1 MANENPLNVRLCDIL
16 VDAGIDAETLVR
28 HGKSETDIECRIG
41 DHIVALEAEHGESNA
56 KKAEAIKD
64 ADTKLSRKVCHAAIA
79 LVYPENYRTRRDLET
94 GSVQAHVR
102 VPGKQPKPA
111 ETTWT
116 TLQVDSLADY
126 VRQAPNELG
135 SPEALAKKAD
145 AAVKRAAEKFTAQQA
160 RSIMAEMGPAAIGTN
175 IKGLMTDLLTALMF
189 HAKLDIIRHEQ
200 KPALDARANPPQPY
214 AGPWPPASV
223 TECRQSGQIAWKL
236 HQAHDLWL
244 AVDYK
249 QILEWS
255 CAIINALPNT
265 TASNEAVD
273 IIAEAALEIQ
283 RTTGNQHHD
292 LVGITFC
299 QSVETAKSDGSMY
312 TTIPA
317 ATMLTALLFDGI
329 PIDWTDYAQV
339 TGLRIVD
346 FACGTGTLLIAAAN
360 YILSRE
366 QTGRPAEVAQALL
379 DQVLYGFDVNNRA
392 IFQTATGIGMIAPS
406 VAFHNMH
413 LYSLTLGLAP
423 EAGGPKAKLGSLE
436 MLEGINQISL
446 NPRPVTGTRID
457 TEPAPVEVEKF
468 NIAIMNPP
476 FTANKKR
483 HNQFSKTVKD
493 ALTKREQEL
502 YAGTGIPQTSNSNGF
517 FVMAEK
523 HLDAE
528 KGRMGFVVPTATA
541 TNASALATRRL
552 LASRFHIKYLVVSY
566 DPERIYQSGNTSIG
580 EMLVVLERKHPG
592 EQPPTRV
599 VKLTTNPATASA
611 AAACASSI
619 IDGRTTE
626 HGWGIVDHID
636 GEAIINGDW
645 SAVQFT
651 SNELHRIASTELWG
665 RTLGNQVEVK
675 TLGRRINENAQKCI
689 ESAVNATP
697 ALYDNNVAH
706 CDRLEVPPDAYVQP
720 QPGNTRAMKYLQQV
734 NRLKLPTRV
743 RLTTVK
749 NMACRTTVPTVGAAW
764 QNGVPQNCGV
774 HNSLSVEKVI
784 VMILNSTPGKLGMLL
799 VRSNGVPS
807 YPNYGIEG
815 LHRIPMPWVRD
826 LTPEQVGGL
835 VEAYDELC
843 GQERLS
849 LPQAH
854 RCPVQ
859 LAIDAAVCQ
868 HLDFDADLCERIRHL
883 LAQEPMITGK
893 RYEFPPQPPAQ
904 SATERYPLRGLV
916 TPATFRYERPFD
928 PAVPLED
935 WDALK

>member
-1 MANENPLNVRLCDIL
+1 MANENPLNVRLCDLL
-16 VDAGIDAETLVR
+16 VEAGIAAETLVR
-28 HGKSETDIECRIG
+28 HGRSETDIECRIG
-41 DHIVALEAEHGESNA
+41 DHIVALEAEHGESSA

-64 ADTKLSRKVCHAAIA
+64 ADTKLARQVCDAAIA

-94 GSVQAHVR
+94 GRVQAHVR
-102 VPGKQPKPA
+102 VAGKQPKPA

-116 TLQVDSLADY
+116 TLQVSNLADF

-145 AAVKRAAEKFTAQQA
+145 AAVKRAAEKFTPQQA
-160 RSIMAEMGPAAIGTN
+160 KSIMAEMGAAALGTN

-189 HAKLDIIRHEQ
+189 HAKLDVIRHQQ
-200 KPALDARANPPQPY
+200 KPAMDARTNPPQPY
-214 AGPWPPASV
+214 AGDWPPASV
-223 TECRQSGQIAWKL
+223 AECRQSGQVAWSL
-236 HQAHDLWL
+236 HQAHDRWL

-255 CAIINALPNT
+255 CAVLNALPPT
-265 TASNEAVD
+265 PSSNAAVD
-273 IIAEAALEIQ
+273 IIAEAALDIQ
-283 RTTGNQHHD
+283 RTAGNQHHD

-317 ATMLTALLFDGI
+317 ATMLTALLFDGLD
-329 PIDWTDYAQV
+329 IDWTDYEQV

-360 YILSRE
+360 YILARE
-366 QTGRPAEVAQALL
+366 QTGRSEEVAQALL
-379 DQVLYGFDVNNRA
+379 DQILYGFDINNRA
-392 IFQTATGIGMIAPS
+392 IFQTATGIGMIAPK

-413 LYSLTLGLAP
+413 LYSLILGLDA
-423 EAGGPKAKLGSLE
+423 EAGGWKAKLGALE
-436 MLEGINQISL
+436 MLEGINQLSL

-457 TEPAPVEVEKF
+457 TQPAPVEVKKF
-468 NIAIMNPP
+468 NLAIMNPP
-476 FTANKKR
+476 FTANSKR
-483 HNQFSKTVKD
+483 HNQFPKAVKE

-502 YAGTGIPQTSNSNGF
+502 YAGTGIPQTSNANGF

-523 HLDAE
+523 HLDTA

-566 DPERIYQSGNTSIG
+566 DPNRIFQSGNTSIG
-580 EMLVVLERKHPG
+580 EMLVVLERKHSG

-599 VKLTTNPATASA
+599 VKLTTNPAAASA

-619 IDGRTTE
+619 IDGRATE
-626 HGWGIVDHID
+626 HGWGIIDHID
-636 GEAIINGDW
+636 SDTINNGDW

-651 SNELHRIASTELWG
+651 SNELHRIAATELWDK
-665 RTLGNQVEVK
+665 TLGNQVEIK
-675 TLGRRINENAQKCI
+675 TLGRRIHENARKCV

-697 ALYDNNVAH
+697 ALYDNNVTH

-720 QPGNTRAMKYLQQV
+720 QPGNTRAMKYLRQV
-734 NRLKLPTRV
+734 NHLKLPTRV

-749 NMACRTTVPTVGAAW
+749 SMACRTTVPTVGAAW

-774 HNSLSVEKVI
+774 HDPVAVEKAI

-799 VRSNGVPS
+799 VRSNKVPS

-815 LHRIPMPWVRD
+815 LHRVPMPQIRD

-835 VEAYDELC
+835 AAAYDELC

-849 LPQAH
+849 LPQSH

-859 LAIDAAVCQ
+859 LAIDAAVCR
-868 HLDFDADLCERIRHL
+868 HLGFAADLCERIRHL
-883 LAQEPMITGK
+883 LAQEPMVTGR
-893 RYEFPPQPPAQ
+893 RYEFSPQPP
-904 SATERYPLRGLV
+904 GL
-916 TPATFRYERPFD
+916 
-928 PAVPLED
+928 L
-935 WDALK
+935 

>member
-16 VDAGIDAETLVR
+16 VDAGIDAETLVW
-28 HGKSETDIECRIG
+28 HGKSQTDIECRIG
-41 DHIVALEAEHGESNA
+41 DHIVALEAEHGGSNA

-64 ADTKLSRKVCHAAIA
+64 ADTKLARKVCHAAIA
-79 LVYPENYRTRRDLET
+79 LVYPEHYRSRRDLKT

-102 VPGKQPKPA
+102 VPGKQPKAA
-111 ETTWT
+111 EATWT
-116 TLQVDSLADY
+116 TLQVANLADY

-160 RSIMAEMGPAAIGTN
+160 RSIMAEMGPAAVGTN

-255 CAIINALPNT
+255 CAIINALPDT

-329 PIDWTDYAQV
+329 AIDWTDYAQV

-366 QTGRPAEVAQALL
+366 QTGRSAEVAQALL

-392 IFQTATGIGMIAPS
+392 IFQTATGIGMIAPK

-413 LYSLTLGLAP
+413 LYSLALDVVSENG
-423 EAGGPKAKLGSLE
+423 ERKAKLGALE
-436 MLEGINQISL
+436 MLEGISQFSL

-457 TEPAPVEVEKF
+457 TAPAPVEVEKF

-476 FTANKKR
+476 FTRGDIRFKQLPKETQEKLRA
-483 HNQFSKTVKD
+483 
-493 ALTKREQEL
+493 RESQL
-502 YAGTGIPQTSNSNGF
+502 YAGLPMEQSSNANGF
-517 FVMAEK
+517 FVLAEQY
-523 HLDAE
+523 LDSAA
-528 KGRMGFVVPTATA
+528 GRLAFVVPTATA
-541 TNASALATRRL
+541 TNPSAAATRRY
-552 LASRFHIKYLVVSY
+552 LAERFHIKYLVVSY
-566 DPERIYQSGNTSIG
+566 DPQRIFHSGNTNIG
-580 EMLVVLERKHPG
+580 EMLVIMERKGPG
-592 EQPPTRV
+592 EPPPTTV
-599 VKLTTNPATASA
+599 IKLTTNPASASA

-619 IDGRTTE
+619 IGGQVVE
-626 HGWGIVDHID
+626 HRWGAVDYISPD
-636 GEAIINGDW
+636 DIRQGNW
-645 SAVQFT
+645 FAVQFT
-651 SNELHRIASTELWG
+651 NNELYRAASQELWG
-665 RTLGNQVEVK
+665 GILKNQAILGPQGSMIRTGTDRCLPNDVG
-675 TLGRRINENAQKCI
+675 
-689 ESAVNATP
+689 ATP
-697 ALYDNNVAH
+697 ALYNHNVEH
-706 CDRLEVPPDAYVQP
+706 CNRLEVDPDCYVRP
-720 QPGNTRAMKYLQQV
+720 KSNKPSAVNTLQRANY
-734 NRLKLPTRV
+734 LKLPERV
-743 RLTTVK
+743 NLPTVK
-749 NMACRTTVPTVGAAW
+749 SIVCRTTQATVGSAWIGAVPVVSVPGTDAA
-764 QNGVPQNCGV
+764 
-774 HNSLSVEKVI
+774 SVEKAIAV
-784 VMILNSTPGKLGMLL
+784 ILNSTPGKLGMLL
-799 VRSNGVPS
+799 VRSNKKPS
-807 YPNYGIEG
+807 YPNFSKDG
-815 LHRIPMPWVRD
+815 LERTPLPWLPD
-826 LTPEQVGGL
+826 LGQEKLAGL
-835 VEAYDELC
+835 AAAYDELC

-868 HLDFDADLCERIRHL
+868 HLDFDPGLCEKIRHL

-893 RYEFPPQPPAQ
+893 RYEFPPPPPAS
-904 SATERYPLRGLV
+904 SATERYPLRGL
-916 TPATFRYERPFD
+916 PYKYERPFD

-935 WDALK
+935 WDALR

>member
-1 MANENPLNVRLCDIL
+1 MANENPLNVRLCDLL
-16 VDAGIDAETLVR
+16 VDAGIAAETLVR
-28 HGKSETDIECRIG
+28 HGRSETDIECRIG
-41 DHIVALEAEHGESNA
+41 DHIVALEAEHGESSA
-56 KKAEAIKD
+56 KKAEAIRD
-64 ADTKLSRKVCHAAIA
+64 ADTKLARQVCDAAIA

-94 GSVQAHVR
+94 GRVQAHVR
-102 VPGKQPKPA
+102 VAGKQPKPA

-116 TLQVDSLADY
+116 TLQVSNLADF

-145 AAVKRAAEKFTAQQA
+145 AAVKRAAEKFTPQQA
-160 RSIMAEMGPAAIGTN
+160 QSIRAEMGAAAQGTN
-175 IKGLMTDLLTALMF
+175 LKGLMTDLLTALMF
-189 HAKLDIIRHEQ
+189 HAKLDVIRHQ
-200 KPALDARANPPQPY
+200 QRPALDARLNPPQFY
-214 AGPWPPASV
+214 NGDWPPASV
-223 TECRQSGQIAWKL
+223 AECRQSGQIAWSL

-255 CAIINALPNT
+255 CAVLNALPNT
-265 TASNEAVD
+265 PASNAAVD
-273 IIAEAALEIQ
+273 IIAEAALDIQ
-283 RTTGNQHHD
+283 RTAGNQHHD

-317 ATMLTALLFDGI
+317 ATMLTALLFDGLD
-329 PIDWTDYAQV
+329 IDWTDYEQV

-360 YILSRE
+360 YILARE
-366 QTGRPAEVAQALL
+366 QTGRPEEVAQALL
-379 DQVLYGFDVNNRA
+379 DQVLYGFDINNRA
-392 IFQTATGIGMIAPS
+392 IFQTATGIGMMAPR

-413 LYSLTLGLAP
+413 LYSLILGLDA
-423 EAGGPKAKLGSLE
+423 EAGDGKAKLGALE
-436 MLEGINQISL
+436 MLEGIRQLSL

-457 TEPAPVEVEKF
+457 TAPAPIEVKKF

-476 FTANKKR
+476 FTANSKR
-483 HNQFSKTVKD
+483 HNQFPKAVKE

-502 YAGTGIPQTSNSNGF
+502 YAGTGIPQTSNANGF

-523 HLDAE
+523 HLDTE

-541 TNASALATRRL
+541 TNASALPTRRL
-552 LASRFHIKYLVVSY
+552 LASHFHIKYLVVSY
-566 DPERIYQSGNTSIG
+566 DPQRIFHSGNTSIG

-599 VKLTTNPATASA
+599 VKLTTNPAAASA

-619 IDGRTTE
+619 IDGRATE
-626 HGWGIVDHID
+626 HGWGVVDYID
-636 GEAIINGDW
+636 GDAIVNGDW

-651 SNELHRIASTELWG
+651 SNELHRIASTELWS
-665 RTLGNQVEVK
+665 RTLGNQVEIK
-675 TLGRRINENAQKCI
+675 TLGRRINENARKCV

-697 ALYDNNVAH
+697 SLYDNNVAH

-720 QPGNTRAMKYLQQV
+720 QPGNTRAMKYLRQA
-734 NRLKLPTRV
+734 NHLKLPTRV

-749 NMACRTTVPTVGAAW
+749 SMACRTTVPTVGAAW

-774 HNSLSVEKVI
+774 HDPVAVEKVI

-799 VRSNGVPS
+799 VRSNKVPS

-815 LHRIPMPWVRD
+815 LHRVPMPQIRD

-835 VEAYDELC
+835 AAAYDELC
-843 GQERLS
+843 GRERLS

-859 LAIDAAVCQ
+859 LAIDAAVCRQ
-868 HLDFDADLCERIRHL
+868 LGFDADLCEKARHL
-883 LAQEPMITGK
+883 LAQEPMVTGR
-893 RYEFPPQPPAQ
+893 RYDFPTQPP
-904 SATERYPLRGLV
+904 GL
-916 TPATFRYERPFD
+916 
-928 PAVPLED
+928 L
-935 WDALK
+935 

>member
-16 VDAGIDAETLVR
+16 VDAGIAAETLVR
-28 HGKSETDIECRIG
+28 HGNSETDIECRIG

-64 ADTKLSRKVCHAAIA
+64 ADTKLARQVCDAAIA

-94 GSVQAHVR
+94 GRVQAHVR
-102 VPGKQPKPA
+102 VAGKQPKAA

-145 AAVKRAAEKFTAQQA
+145 AAVKRAAEKFTPQQA
-160 RSIMAEMGPAAIGTN
+160 KSIMAEMGPAALGTN

-189 HAKLDIIRHEQ
+189 HAKLDVIRHQQ
-200 KPALDARANPPQPY
+200 KPAMDARLNPPQPY
-214 AGPWPPASV
+214 AGDWPPASV
-223 TECRQSGQIAWKL
+223 AECRQSGQVAWSL
-236 HQAHDLWL
+236 HKAHDLWL

-265 TASNEAVD
+265 PATNAAVD
-273 IIAEAALEIQ
+273 IIAETALDIQ

-317 ATMLTALLFDGI
+317 ATMLTALLFDGLD
-329 PIDWTDYAQV
+329 IDWTDYAQV
-339 TGLRIVD
+339 AGLRIVD

-366 QTGRPAEVAQALL
+366 QTGRPEEVAQALL

-423 EAGGPKAKLGSLE
+423 EAGGQKAKLGALE
-436 MLEGINQISL
+436 MLEGINQLSL

-457 TEPAPVEVEKF
+457 TQPAPVEVKKF
-468 NIAIMNPP
+468 NLAIMNPP
-476 FTANKKR
+476 FTANSKR
-483 HNQFSKTVKD
+483 HNQFPKAVKE

-502 YAGTGIPQTSNSNGF
+502 YAGTGIPQTSNANGF

-523 HLDAE
+523 HLEAQ

-541 TNASALATRRL
+541 TNASALPTRRL
-552 LASRFHIKYLVVSY
+552 LASHFQIKYLVVSY
-566 DPERIYQSGNTSIG
+566 DPGRIYQSGNTSIG
-580 EMLVVLERKHPG
+580 EMLVVLERKQPG

-619 IDGRTTE
+619 IDGRATE
-626 HGWGIVDHID
+626 HGWGIVDHIS

-651 SNELHRIASTELWG
+651 SNELHRIASTELWSSA
-665 RTLGNQVEVK
+665 LKNQVDI
-675 TLGRRINENAQKCI
+675 TTIGRRIHENARKCKKN
-689 ESAVNATP
+689 EVHATP
-697 ALYDNNVAH
+697 TLYDHKATH
-706 CDRLEVPPDAYVQP
+706 CDRMEVNPDSWVCP
-720 QPGNTRAMKYLQQV
+720 QKDNTRAAKYLNQKHT
-734 NRLKLPTRV
+734 LKLPTRIN
-743 RLTTVK
+743 LPTVK
-749 NMACRTTVPTVGAAW
+749 NMALRTSEPTVSVAW
-764 QNGVPQNCGV
+764 QNGVVIPAQCGPHDPV
-774 HNSLSVEKVI
+774 EVEKALTV
-784 VMILNSTPGKLGMLL
+784 ILNSTPGKIGMLRI
-799 VRSNGVPS
+799 RSFKKPA
-807 YPNYGIEG
+807 YPNFGIEG
-815 LHRIPMPWVRD
+815 LLRIPIPKIAT
-826 LTPEQVGGL
+826 LEPEQVRGL
-835 VEAYDELC
+835 AAAYDELHNR
-843 GQERLS
+843 ERLS

-859 LAIDAAVCQ
+859 LAIDAAVCRQ
-868 HLDFDADLCERIRHL
+868 LDFDADLCEKARHL
-883 LAQEPMITGK
+883 LAQEPMVTGK
-893 RYEFPPQPPAQ
+893 RYEFSREQP
-904 SATERYPLRGLV
+904 GLL
-916 TPATFRYERPFD
+916 P
-928 PAVPLED
+928 
-935 WDALK
+935 